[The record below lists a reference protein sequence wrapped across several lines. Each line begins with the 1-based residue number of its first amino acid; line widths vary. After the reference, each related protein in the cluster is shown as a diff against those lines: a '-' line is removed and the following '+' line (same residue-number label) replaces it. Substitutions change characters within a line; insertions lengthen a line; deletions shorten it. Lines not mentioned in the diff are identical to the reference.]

1 MDVVRLNKVNEN
13 SLSKRIGNL
22 GEIKVISKFV
32 EYDIPVYIPF
42 GDCEKADLIAEF
54 NEKLQKIQVKTSV
67 KTKNGTMMFD
77 LVSSTSH
84 RKNGVRHKYTKD
96 EIDYFACYNIERD
109 KVFLIPIEEA
119 PSTAITIRFEEP
131 KNNQIK
137 NVIMEDKYLIENVLK
152 Q

>member
-1 MDVVRLNKVNEN
+1 MEVIRLDKINKN

-54 NEKLQKIQVKTSV
+54 NGKLQKIQVKTSV
-67 KTKNGTMMFD
+67 EAKNGAMNFH
-77 LVSSTSH
+77 LVSSTVH
-84 RKNGVRHKYTKD
+84 RKNGIKHIYNKN

-109 KVFLIPIEEA
+109 KVFLIPVENA
-119 PSTAITIRFEEP
+119 PSTQITIRYEQP
-131 KNNQIK
+131 KNNQTK
-137 NVIMEDKYLIENVLK
+137 NIMMESEFLIENILK
-152 Q
+152 